1 MIRNFTCWPKNLA
14 DVLNKHWVMSPTSE
28 AIISRDIFRTVFHES
43 NKSARLISETLDYI
57 NGCSKFLQARDKYTD
72 DDVEKV
78 LSMLD
83 EIGGIFIASKKI
95 KRKKEILDCTKGYE
109 V

>member
-1 MIRNFTCWPKNLA
+1 MIRNFSCWPKNLA
-14 DVLNKHWVMSPTSE
+14 DALNKHWVMSPTSE
-28 AIISRDIFRTVFHES
+28 AIIDRKIFHDVFHES
-43 NKSARLISETLDYI
+43 KKSASLISETLDYI
-57 NGCSKFLQARDKYTD
+57 NGCSKFLQARDKYTE

-78 LSMLD
+78 LTMLD
-83 EIGGIFIASKKI
+83 EIGRIFISTKKI